1 MVSPVSVLT
10 SALNNYIVRPS
21 NAFGLGG
28 FVFDV
33 EGETTISLKAD
44 ITDHFL
50 EDNTTVQ
57 DHIAVKPKKVTLKS
71 YVGEL
76 VYRPEGNETTFIEKA
91 VRKLTVLN
99 GYLPELT
106 AAAQGIKNLNAED
119 ITQAIDN
126 AGQNITSQTI
136 NKAADYYSLARN
148 ILNADSKQQ
157 EAYLYFKALMEQKII
172 VSLQTPFEYVANMA
186 IESITAYQGEDS
198 RFISDF
204 TITLKEIRTV
214 ELLNADVGASQYT
227 SEQGSGDKYQ
237 GRAQTQ
243 NAPIENIG
251 NVSGVDAVLNVD
263 DYLPNTGLPSVLID
277 PNDLSGTGLT
287 VEDLEGLRRYQETG
301 VNPVVDLFNAG
312 VITNVNDQ

>member
-1 MVSPVSVLT
+1 MASPVSILT
-10 SALNNYIVRPS
+10 NALNNYIVRPS

-33 EGETTISLKAD
+33 EGETTINLKTE

-76 VYRPEGNETTFIEKA
+76 VYRPEDDSPSFVEKT

-106 AAAQGIKNLNAED
+106 AAAQGIKDLNAED
-119 ITQAIDN
+119 VTNLIDSV
-126 AGQNITSQTI
+126 GESVTSQTV
-136 NKAADYYSLARN
+136 NRAVDYYSLARN

-157 EAYLYFKALMEQKII
+157 EAYLYFKALMEQKIL
-172 VSLQTPFEYVANMA
+172 VSLQTPFEYINNMA
-186 IESITAYQGEDS
+186 IESIVAYQGEDS

-227 SEQGSGDKYQ
+227 TKEAVGDRYQ
-237 GRAQTQ
+237 GRAQAQ
-243 NAPIENIG
+243 NTPIENIG
-251 NVSGVDAVLNVD
+251 NVSGGDVEYNTN
-263 DYLPNTGLPSVLID
+263 DYLPNIGLPSVLID
-277 PNDLSGTGLT
+277 PNDLPEGVTL
-287 VEDLEGLRRYQETG
+287 EDLERARSLTNPEDQ
-301 VNPVVDLFNAG
+301 PVVNLFNAG
-312 VITNVNDQ
+312 VVTNVRDE

>member
-1 MVSPVSVLT
+1 MVSPVSILT
-10 SALNNYIVRPS
+10 NALNNYIVRPS

-33 EGETTISLKAD
+33 EGETTINLRTE
-44 ITDHFL
+44 ITDHYL

-76 VYRPEGNETTFIEKA
+76 VYRPEDEGATFVEKT

-99 GYLPELT
+99 GYLPQLTT
-106 AAAQGIKNLNAED
+106 AAQAIKDLNAED
-119 ITQAIDN
+119 ITSLIDSV
-126 AGQNITSQTI
+126 GDTISTQTV
-136 NKAADYYSLARN
+136 NKAVDYYSLARN

-157 EAYLYFKALMEQKII
+157 EAYLYFKALMEQKIL
-172 VSLQTPFEYVANMA
+172 VSLQTPFEYINNMA
-186 IESITAYQGEDS
+186 IESIVAYQGEDS

-227 SEQGSGDKYQ
+227 TKDALGDRYQ

-243 NAPIENIG
+243 NTPVDNIG
-251 NVSGVDAVLNVD
+251 NVSGAEAIYD
-263 DYLPNTGLPSVLID
+263 LPDTGLPSVLVD
-277 PNDLSGTGLT
+277 PFEVLLTEEDRQGFLRNQQTGS
-287 VEDLEGLRRYQETG
+287 
-301 VNPVVDLFNAG
+301 NPVVDLFKAG
-312 VITNVNDQ
+312 VVISGGQ